1 MRPSLASAPRSA
13 EGRQGAEVGA
23 KRWLAG
29 LLHSRNSL
37 PDTSL
42 KLAVVPVSRFAAVHS
57 KFPADVKG
65 FRVFRWQVVVEC
77 CAADIKDQN
86 KGCGLHWLGLATGR
100 FIPTMKIVCHQPM
113 ELSMAGG

>member
-1 MRPSLASAPRSA
+1 MRPSLASAPGCA
-13 EGRQGAEVGA
+13 GREAAWTVGSSLPA
-23 KRWLAG
+23 AG

-100 FIPTMKIVCHQPM
+100 SIPTV
-113 ELSMAGG
+113 ERG